1 MQGCRVAA
9 CGRET
14 CWPCGKGNHFYNEMW
29 GTSHPPE
36 AMVGLSASPPQS
48 PPGHQT
54 VTTALISRLICP
66 PPLPPLL
73 LLLLPT
79 PQPFAPPNWGT
90 WLATRRGADASATAG
105 QAGSSQ
111 WPSTGC
117 RNCGCAELAIFCRQ
131 MSIRFQ
137 FPKFNSWGYRSSSR
151 RACACDVIPRAAR
164 RSLHGRIP
172 FCTRRRN
179 VATT

>member
-1 MQGCRVAA
+1 MQGSRVAA

-14 CWPCGKGNHFYNEMW
+14 CWSCGKGTPFYNEMR

-54 VTTALISRLICP
+54 VTTALDLS

-105 QAGSSQ
+105 QAGSSE
-111 WPSTGC
+111 WPSTDC
-117 RNCGCAELAIFCRQ
+117 
-131 MSIRFQ
+131 S
-137 FPKFNSWGYRSSSR
+137 
-151 RACACDVIPRAAR
+151 
-164 RSLHGRIP
+164 
-172 FCTRRRN
+172 
-179 VATT
+179 